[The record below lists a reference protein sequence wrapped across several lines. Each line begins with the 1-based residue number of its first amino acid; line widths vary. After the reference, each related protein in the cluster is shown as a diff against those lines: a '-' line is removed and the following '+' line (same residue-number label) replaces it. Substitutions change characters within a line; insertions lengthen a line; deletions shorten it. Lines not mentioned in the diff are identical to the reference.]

1 MAHCDAAGCCGI
13 LLLPGIG
20 TMDFAYANLM
30 EAPTGGGG
38 GGEREAARDVS
49 NEGNLTVQNGE
60 MKPHK
65 TGARFST
72 LS

>member
-38 GGEREAARDVS
+38 GEREEDEEEE
-49 NEGNLTVQNGE
+49 EGGGGGYEGVRGVT
-60 MKPHK
+60 
-65 TGARFST
+65 
-72 LS
+72 